1 MAAIFSVLLLAH
13 GAAGLTPFLHGSRNG
28 GLSMPT
34 PQSTAVYTPP
44 ASPVSKFARRASHV
58 ALGWAGSTFFS
69 AQHALAATKDM
80 VAPDTW
86 LRFLKPLVAFWSA
99 IFQAAGGIA
108 SLIVVVSLLLNKFQL
123 QLKAAMTSLDN
134 ARQKEITEV
143 KTDLTKEI
151 TEVKTD
157 LTEKITEVKTDLTK
171 EITELKTEIKTEITE
186 LKTEIKTEI
195 TEVKTDLTTEI
206 NGLKTE
212 ITEVKTDLTTEIN
225 GLKTEITGVKTEL
238 MTEIMMLETRI
249 TTGIATQLNEILADW
264 KTSSAAEVERQVKT
278 EIADKRLVSMD
289 DPAQVDR
296 DISAAILKLR
306 DMTMHVTWDEEAE
319 VGMVQATVHRGRLR
333 IAPSSTLDRRSGLGF
348 DLRPNGEALTLSVVQ
363 VIPPFNKLLATRDV
377 SVEVFSSK
385 VFNDFKIVN
394 KRFEVLPLSRPPPS
408 SRHPISTLS
417 ASLHLTHLLLA
428 RQPNSHPTSI
438 PVPAPAARGCG
449 KRFCHPFAWCGRW
462 TVAVCTRSPVR
473 SSARRQTR
481 GRSSRRPEG

>member
-13 GAAGLTPFLHGSRNG
+13 GAAGLAPFLHGSRNG

-58 ALGWAGSTFFS
+58 ALGWAGSTFLS

-86 LRFLKPLVAFWSA
+86 LRFLKPLVAFWVA
-99 IFQAAGGIA
+99 YW
-108 SLIVVVSLLLNKFQL
+108 SLIVVLSLLLNKFQL
-123 QLKAAMTSLDN
+123 QLKADMTNLW
-134 ARQKEITEV
+134 
-143 KTDLTKEI
+143 
-151 TEVKTD
+151 
-157 LTEKITEVKTDLTK
+157 
-171 EITELKTEIKTEITE
+171 LK
-186 LKTEIKTEI
+186 
-195 TEVKTDLTTEI
+195 
-206 NGLKTE
+206 
-212 ITEVKTDLTTEIN
+212 
-225 GLKTEITGVKTEL
+225 TGVKTEL
-238 MTEIMMLETRI
+238 TGLKTEIMMLETRI
-249 TTGIATQLNEILADW
+249 TTGIATQLKEILADW

-278 EIADKRLVSMD
+278 
-289 DPAQVDR
+289 PAQVDR
-296 DISAAILKLR
+296 DISAAILKLHN
-306 DMTMHVTWDEEAE
+306 MTMHVTWDEEAE

-363 VIPPFNKLLATRDV
+363 GGIKLLATRDV

-428 RQPNSHPTSI
+428 RQPMNSHPTSI

-481 GRSSRRPEG
+481 GRSSRRPEEL

>member
-1 MAAIFSVLLLAH
+1 
-13 GAAGLTPFLHGSRNG
+13 
-28 GLSMPT
+28 
-34 PQSTAVYTPP
+34 
-44 ASPVSKFARRASHV
+44 
-58 ALGWAGSTFFS
+58 LGWAGSTFFS

-394 KRFEVLPLSRPPPS
+394 KRFEVDSRGVHAIAS
-408 SRHPISTLS
+408 SKLGEEADTWAIFS
-417 ASLHLTHLLLA
+417 
-428 RQPNSHPTSI
+428 
-438 PVPAPAARGCG
+438 
-449 KRFCHPFAWCGRW
+449 
-462 TVAVCTRSPVR
+462 SP
-473 SSARRQTR
+473 
-481 GRSSRRPEG
+481 

>member
-13 GAAGLTPFLHGSRNG
+13 GAAGLAPFLHGSRNG

-58 ALGWAGSTFFS
+58 ALGWAGSTFLS

-108 SLIVVVSLLLNKFQL
+108 SLIVVLSLLLNKFQL
-123 QLKAAMTSLDN
+123 QLKADMTELDN
-134 ARQKEITEV
+134 ARQKEIT
-143 KTDLTKEI
+143 DLDNARQKDI
-151 TEVKTD
+151 TEVKTE
-157 LTEKITEVKTDLTK
+157 LT
-171 EITELKTEIKTEITE
+171 
-186 LKTEIKTEI
+186 
-195 TEVKTDLTTEI
+195 
-206 NGLKTE
+206 GLK
-212 ITEVKTDLTTEIN
+212 
-225 GLKTEITGVKTEL
+225 
-238 MTEIMMLETRI
+238 TEIMMLETRI
-249 TTGIATQLNEILADW
+249 TTGIATQLKEILADW

-333 IAPSSTLDRRSGLGF
+333 IAPSSTLDRRSGLVF

-363 VIPPFNKLLATRDV
+363 GGIKLLATRDV

-481 GRSSRRPEG
+481 GRSSRRPEEL

>member
-13 GAAGLTPFLHGSRNG
+13 GAAGLAPFLHGSRNG

-58 ALGWAGSTFFS
+58 ALGWAGSTFLS

-86 LRFLKPLVAFWSA
+86 LRFLKPLVAFWVA
-99 IFQAAGGIA
+99 YW
-108 SLIVVVSLLLNKFQL
+108 SLIVVLSLLLNKFQL
-123 QLKAAMTSLDN
+123 QLKADMTNLW
-134 ARQKEITEV
+134 
-143 KTDLTKEI
+143 
-151 TEVKTD
+151 
-157 LTEKITEVKTDLTK
+157 
-171 EITELKTEIKTEITE
+171 LK
-186 LKTEIKTEI
+186 
-195 TEVKTDLTTEI
+195 
-206 NGLKTE
+206 
-212 ITEVKTDLTTEIN
+212 
-225 GLKTEITGVKTEL
+225 TGVKTEL
-238 MTEIMMLETRI
+238 TGLKTEIMMLETRI
-249 TTGIATQLNEILADW
+249 TTGIATQLKEILADW

-278 EIADKRLVSMD
+278 EIVDKRLVSMD

-296 DISAAILKLR
+296 DISAAILKLHN
-306 DMTMHVTWDEEAE
+306 MTMHVTWDEEAE

-363 VIPPFNKLLATRDV
+363 GGIKLLATRDV

-428 RQPNSHPTSI
+428 RQPMNSHPTSI

-481 GRSSRRPEG
+481 GRSSRRPEEL

>member
-13 GAAGLTPFLHGSRNG
+13 GAAGLTPFLRGSRNG

-44 ASPVSKFARRASHV
+44 ASHVSKFARRASHV
-58 ALGWAGSTFFS
+58 ALGWAGSTFLS

-86 LRFLKPLVAFWSA
+86 LSFLRGTAAFWSA
-99 IFQAAGGIA
+99 ICPVAGGIA

-212 ITEVKTDLTTEIN
+212 
-225 GLKTEITGVKTEL
+225 
-238 MTEIMMLETRI
+238 
-249 TTGIATQLNEILADW
+249 IATQLNEILADW

-394 KRFEVLPLSRPPPS
+394 KRFEVDSRGVHAIAS
-408 SRHPISTLS
+408 SKLGEEADTWAIFS
-417 ASLHLTHLLLA
+417 
-428 RQPNSHPTSI
+428 
-438 PVPAPAARGCG
+438 
-449 KRFCHPFAWCGRW
+449 
-462 TVAVCTRSPVR
+462 SP
-473 SSARRQTR
+473 
-481 GRSSRRPEG
+481 

>member
-13 GAAGLTPFLHGSRNG
+13 GAAGLAPFLHGSRNG

-108 SLIVVVSLLLNKFQL
+108 SLIVVLSLLLNKFQL
-123 QLKAAMTSLDN
+123 QLKADMTNLWL
-134 ARQKEITEV
+134 KTGV
-143 KTDLTKEI
+143 KTELTG
-151 TEVKTD
+151 
-157 LTEKITEVKTDLTK
+157 
-171 EITELKTEIKTEITE
+171 LKTE
-186 LKTEIKTEI
+186 
-195 TEVKTDLTTEI
+195 LTTEI
-206 NGLKTE
+206 TG
-212 ITEVKTDLTTEIN
+212 V
-225 GLKTEITGVKTEL
+225 KTEITGVKTEIK
-238 MTEIMMLETRI
+238 TELTELKTELMMLETRI
-249 TTGIATQLNEILADW
+249 TTGIATQLKEILADW

-278 EIADKRLVSMD
+278 
-289 DPAQVDR
+289 PAQVDR
-296 DISAAILKLR
+296 DISAAILKLHN
-306 DMTMHVTWDEEAE
+306 MTMHVTWDEEAE

-363 VIPPFNKLLATRDV
+363 GGIKLLATRDV

-428 RQPNSHPTSI
+428 RQPMNSHPTSI

-481 GRSSRRPEG
+481 GRSSRRPEEL

>member
-13 GAAGLTPFLHGSRNG
+13 GAAGLAPFLHGSRNG

-58 ALGWAGSTFFS
+58 ALGWAGSTFLS

-86 LRFLKPLVAFWSA
+86 LSFLRGTAAFWSA
-99 IFQAAGGIA
+99 ICPVAGGIA

-212 ITEVKTDLTTEIN
+212 
-225 GLKTEITGVKTEL
+225 
-238 MTEIMMLETRI
+238 
-249 TTGIATQLNEILADW
+249 IATQLNEILADW

>member
-1 MAAIFSVLLLAH
+1 VHSIHMAAIFSVLLLAH

-212 ITEVKTDLTTEIN
+212 I
-225 GLKTEITGVKTEL
+225 
-238 MTEIMMLETRI
+238 
-249 TTGIATQLNEILADW
+249 ATQLNEILADW

-394 KRFEVLPLSRPPPS
+394 KRFEVDSRGVHAIAS
-408 SRHPISTLS
+408 SKLGEEADTWAIFS
-417 ASLHLTHLLLA
+417 
-428 RQPNSHPTSI
+428 
-438 PVPAPAARGCG
+438 
-449 KRFCHPFAWCGRW
+449 
-462 TVAVCTRSPVR
+462 SP
-473 SSARRQTR
+473 
-481 GRSSRRPEG
+481 

>member
-1 MAAIFSVLLLAH
+1 
-13 GAAGLTPFLHGSRNG
+13 
-28 GLSMPT
+28 
-34 PQSTAVYTPP
+34 
-44 ASPVSKFARRASHV
+44 
-58 ALGWAGSTFFS
+58 
-69 AQHALAATKDM
+69 
-80 VAPDTW
+80 
-86 LRFLKPLVAFWSA
+86 
-99 IFQAAGGIA
+99 
-108 SLIVVVSLLLNKFQL
+108 
-123 QLKAAMTSLDN
+123 
-134 ARQKEITEV
+134 
-143 KTDLTKEI
+143 
-151 TEVKTD
+151 
-157 LTEKITEVKTDLTK
+157 
-171 EITELKTEIKTEITE
+171 
-186 LKTEIKTEI
+186 
-195 TEVKTDLTTEI
+195 
-206 NGLKTE
+206 
-212 ITEVKTDLTTEIN
+212 
-225 GLKTEITGVKTEL
+225 
-238 MTEIMMLETRI
+238 MLETRI

-296 DISAAILKLR
+296 DISAAILKLHN
-306 DMTMHVTWDEEAE
+306 MTMHVTWDEEAE

-363 VIPPFNKLLATRDV
+363 GGIKLLATRDV

>member
-212 ITEVKTDLTTEIN
+212 
-225 GLKTEITGVKTEL
+225 
-238 MTEIMMLETRI
+238 
-249 TTGIATQLNEILADW
+249 IATQLNEILADW

>member
-143 KTDLTKEI
+143 KTDLT
-151 TEVKTD
+151 
-157 LTEKITEVKTDLTK
+157 
-171 EITELKTEIKTEITE
+171 
-186 LKTEIKTEI
+186 
-195 TEVKTDLTTEI
+195 TEI

-212 ITEVKTDLTTEIN
+212 
-225 GLKTEITGVKTEL
+225 
-238 MTEIMMLETRI
+238 
-249 TTGIATQLNEILADW
+249 IATQLNEILADW

>member
-1 MAAIFSVLLLAH
+1 MAAIFSVVLLAH

-58 ALGWAGSTFFS
+58 ALGWAGSTFLS

-134 ARQKEITEV
+134 ARQKEIT
-143 KTDLTKEI
+143 DLDNARQKDI
-151 TEVKTD
+151 TEVKTE
-157 LTEKITEVKTDLTK
+157 LTGLKTELTTELTGLKTGVKTEL
-171 EITELKTEIKTEITE
+171 TELKTE
-186 LKTEIKTEI
+186 
-195 TEVKTDLTTEI
+195 LTTEI
-206 NGLKTE
+206 TG
-212 ITEVKTDLTTEIN
+212 V
-225 GLKTEITGVKTEL
+225 KTEITGVKTEIK
-238 MTEIMMLETRI
+238 TELTELKTELMMLETRI
-249 TTGIATQLNEILADW
+249 TTGIATQLKEILADW

>member
-13 GAAGLTPFLHGSRNG
+13 GAAGFTPFLRGSRNG

-58 ALGWAGSTFFS
+58 ALGWAGSTFLS

-86 LRFLKPLVAFWSA
+86 LRFLKPLVAFWVA
-99 IFQAAGGIA
+99 YW
-108 SLIVVVSLLLNKFQL
+108 SLIVVLSLLLNKFQL
-123 QLKAAMTSLDN
+123 QLKADMTNLDN
-134 ARQKEITEV
+134 ASKKEITAF
-143 KTDLTKEI
+143 
-151 TEVKTD
+151 
-157 LTEKITEVKTDLTK
+157 
-171 EITELKTEIKTEITE
+171 KTE
-186 LKTEIKTEI
+186 
-195 TEVKTDLTTEI
+195 LTTELT
-206 NGLKTE
+206 GLK
-212 ITEVKTDLTTEIN
+212 
-225 GLKTEITGVKTEL
+225 TGVKTEL
-238 MTEIMMLETRI
+238 TGLKTELTTELTGLKTGVKTELTELKTELMMLETRI
-249 TTGIATQLNEILADW
+249 TTGIATQLKEILADW

-278 EIADKRLVSMD
+278 
-289 DPAQVDR
+289 PAQVDR
-296 DISAAILKLR
+296 DISAAILKLHN
-306 DMTMHVTWDEEAE
+306 MTMHVTWDEEAE

-333 IAPSSTLDRRSGLGF
+333 IAPSSTLDRRSGLVF

-363 VIPPFNKLLATRDV
+363 GGIKLLATRDV

-385 VFNDFKIVN
+385 VFNDFQIVN

-428 RQPNSHPTSI
+428 RQPMNSHPTSI

-481 GRSSRRPEG
+481 GRSSRRPEEL

>member
-13 GAAGLTPFLHGSRNG
+13 GAAGLAPFLHGSRNG

-58 ALGWAGSTFFS
+58 ALGWAGSTFLS

-86 LRFLKPLVAFWSA
+86 LRFLKPLVAFWVA
-99 IFQAAGGIA
+99 YW
-108 SLIVVVSLLLNKFQL
+108 SLIVVLSLLLNKFQL
-123 QLKAAMTSLDN
+123 QLKADMTNLWL
-134 ARQKEITEV
+134 KTGV
-143 KTDLTKEI
+143 KTELTGLK
-151 TEVKTD
+151 TELTTELTGLKTGVKTE
-157 LTEKITEVKTDLTK
+157 L
-171 EITELKTEIKTEITE
+171 TELKTE
-186 LKTEIKTEI
+186 
-195 TEVKTDLTTEI
+195 LTTEI
-206 NGLKTE
+206 TG
-212 ITEVKTDLTTEIN
+212 V
-225 GLKTEITGVKTEL
+225 KTEITGVKTEIK
-238 MTEIMMLETRI
+238 TELTELKTELMMLETRI
-249 TTGIATQLNEILADW
+249 TTGIATQLKEILADW

-278 EIADKRLVSMD
+278 
-289 DPAQVDR
+289 PAQVDR
-296 DISAAILKLR
+296 DISAAILKLHN
-306 DMTMHVTWDEEAE
+306 MTMHVTWDEEAE

-481 GRSSRRPEG
+481 GRSSRRPEELLKSSEG

>member
-1 MAAIFSVLLLAH
+1 VHSIHMAAIFSVLLLAH
-13 GAAGLTPFLHGSRNG
+13 GAAGLAPFLHGSRNG

-44 ASPVSKFARRASHV
+44 ASPVTKFARRASHV
-58 ALGWAGSTFFS
+58 ALGWAGSTFLS

-108 SLIVVVSLLLNKFQL
+108 SLIVVLSLLLNKFQL
-123 QLKAAMTSLDN
+123 QLKADMTNLW
-134 ARQKEITEV
+134 
-143 KTDLTKEI
+143 
-151 TEVKTD
+151 
-157 LTEKITEVKTDLTK
+157 
-171 EITELKTEIKTEITE
+171 LK
-186 LKTEIKTEI
+186 
-195 TEVKTDLTTEI
+195 
-206 NGLKTE
+206 
-212 ITEVKTDLTTEIN
+212 
-225 GLKTEITGVKTEL
+225 TGVKTEL
-238 MTEIMMLETRI
+238 TGLKTELTTELTGLKTELTGLKTEIMMLETRI
-249 TTGIATQLNEILADW
+249 TTGIATQLKEILADW

-363 VIPPFNKLLATRDV
+363 GGIKLLATRDV

-481 GRSSRRPEG
+481 GRSSRRPEEL